1 MNRKQQIKWRFR
13 RFRLRSAVFMRR
25 NGLYLALAG
34 CLASLGGAAVLIFTD
49 GGNDAPN
56 APVNRSDDQ
65 RLENVLNTVSAESG
79 TPVPAVETPAAG
91 TALPRPTPLA
101 LPEFTP
107 MPELSPEP
115 EPTADGVLSGL
126 KPPVDG
132 TVMKSFAINSLLYSE
147 TLHQWMTH
155 PGVDIEC
162 SKGSEVRAIADGT
175 IENVYVDDRLG
186 VTIVISHAN
195 GMASVYSNL
204 KAEPP
209 VNIGDR
215 ITARQAIGCIGDTA
229 ISECAE
235 RSHLHFEIRVNGSP
249 VDPESIITFIKP

>member
-34 CLASLGGAAVLIFTD
+34 CLASLGGAAVLIFTA

-215 ITARQAIGCIGDTA
+215 ITARQVIGCIGDTA
-229 ISECAE
+229 ISECA
-235 RSHLHFEIRVNGSP
+235 
-249 VDPESIITFIKP
+249 

>member
-34 CLASLGGAAVLIFTD
+34 CLASLGGAAVLIFTA

-79 TPVPAVETPAAG
+79 TPVPAVETPTAG

-175 IENVYVDDRLG
+175 IENVWREKAPFPKSG
-186 VTIVISHAN
+186 RKITPP
-195 GMASVYSNL
+195 ASGGTGPRP
-204 KAEPP
+204 PP
-209 VNIGDR
+209 VLKRTGR
-215 ITARQAIGCIGDTA
+215 PGPSGRYFASCFSR
-229 ISECAE
+229 
-235 RSHLHFEIRVNGSP
+235 R
-249 VDPESIITFIKP
+249 

>member
-34 CLASLGGAAVLIFTD
+34 CLASLGGAAVLIFTA

-175 IENVYVDDRLG
+175 IENVYVDLINDSILEKSFTNKQIQYIKEHNYTAFTKDYIKTFPKK
-186 VTIVISHAN
+186 TIWRKFKNNIKLFI
-195 GMASVYSNL
+195 L
-204 KAEPP
+204 K
-209 VNIGDR
+209 
-215 ITARQAIGCIGDTA
+215 
-229 ISECAE
+229 
-235 RSHLHFEIRVNGSP
+235 
-249 VDPESIITFIKP
+249 

>member
-34 CLASLGGAAVLIFTD
+34 CLASLGGAAVLIFTA

-132 TVMKSFAINSLLYSE
+132 TVEELCNQLSALFGDASSM
-147 TLHQWMTH
+147 
-155 PGVDIEC
+155 
-162 SKGSEVRAIADGT
+162 
-175 IENVYVDDRLG
+175 DD
-186 VTIVISHAN
+186 
-195 GMASVYSNL
+195 AS
-204 KAEPP
+204 
-209 VNIGDR
+209 
-215 ITARQAIGCIGDTA
+215 
-229 ISECAE
+229 
-235 RSHLHFEIRVNGSP
+235 RS
-249 VDPESIITFIKP
+249 